1 MLKKLMDQ
9 IHDRLEMPNL
19 SREFGTQMYEQQVVK
34 LSQNGERGGPGG
46 GCDGWAARNQPA
58 WAEPLGA
65 ELRL

>member
-9 IHDRLEMPNL
+9 IHDRLGMPNL
-19 SREFGTQMYEQQVVK
+19 SRDFGTQMYEQQVVE

-46 GCDGWAARNQPA
+46 GCGDWAARNQPA